1 MPSFALKVIRVS
13 LAAVS
18 LFSPDRAGRLA
29 FKIFSLTPA
38 RRPKNAKEAAALE
51 KAAPVVAR
59 AERVSLSLSLAGGSA
74 VAHRFLP
81 DAARANGKRILI
93 AHGWG
98 SRVDYL
104 TALIEGLV
112 ATGAEVV
119 ALDWPGH
126 GASPGRFLTMPQA
139 VQTVDAAWRHFGPFD
154 AAVGHSFG
162 GASLACAAGQA
173 LACVPAR
180 IPGRLVLIGAPSEM
194 AWLFA
199 DFGRFMRLKPKTQ
212 AALEG
217 VVERLAGRPLQEFD
231 AARLLGSLR
240 TPVLVIHAEDDKE
253 VAADHARRYA
263 AANSRVRLLWA
274 NGLGHRRIVSAPPV
288 IDVVCDFLNEEQK
301 RAVA

>member
-1 MPSFALKVIRVS
+1 MPSFALKVIRMS
-13 LAAVS
+13 LAAVA
-18 LFSPDRAGRLA
+18 LFSPAAAGRLA
-29 FKIFSLTPA
+29 FGIFSRTPG
-38 RRPKNAKEAAALE
+38 RRGKNAKEAAALE

-59 AERVSLSLSLAGGSA
+59 AERVSLSLPLSGGAA

-81 DAARANGKRILI
+81 DATVANGKRVLVT
-93 AHGWG
+93 HGWG

-104 TALIEGLV
+104 TALVEGLV
-112 ATGAEVV
+112 SAGAEVV

-162 GASLACAAGQA
+162 GASLACAAGGA
-173 LACVPAR
+173 LAGVQPR

-199 DFGRFMRLKPKTQ
+199 DFGRFMRLRPKVQ
-212 AALEG
+212 AAFEA
-217 VVERLAGRPLQEFD
+217 VVERLAGRSLSEFD
-231 AARLLGSLR
+231 AARMMGALDV
-240 TPVLVIHAEDDKE
+240 PVLIIHAEDDKE
-253 VAADHARRYA
+253 VAAEHARRYA
-263 AANSRVRLLWA
+263 AANARVHLHWA

-288 IDVVCDFLNEEQK
+288 IEIVCDFLFDRPD

>member
-1 MPSFALKVIRVS
+1 MPSFALKVIRMS
-13 LAAVS
+13 LALVS
-18 LFSPDRAGRLA
+18 VFSPVAAGRLA
-29 FKIFSLTPA
+29 FRIFSLTPG
-38 RRPKNAKEAAALE
+38 RRGKNAKEAAALE
-51 KAAPVVAR
+51 KAAPFVAR
-59 AERVSLSLSLAGGSA
+59 AERVTLSLSLAGGGA

-81 DAARANGKRILI
+81 DAARATGKRVLVT
-93 AHGWG
+93 HGWG

-104 TALIEGLV
+104 TALIDGLV
-112 ATGAEVV
+112 TAGAEVV

-126 GASPGRFLTMPQA
+126 GVSPGRFLTMPQA
-139 VQTVDAAWRHFGPFD
+139 VQTIDAAWRHFGPFD

-180 IPGRLVLIGAPSEM
+180 VPGRLVLIGAPSEM

-199 DFGRFMRLKPKTQ
+199 DFGRFMRLGPKTQ
-212 AALEG
+212 VALEG

-231 AARLLGSLR
+231 AARMIGSLQ
-240 TPVLVIHAEDDKE
+240 TSVLVIHAEDDKE

-263 AANSRVRLLWA
+263 ASNRRVRLLWA
-274 NGLGHRRIVSAPPV
+274 NGLGHRRIVSAPAV
-288 IDVVCDFLNEEQK
+288 IDAVCDFLFEKED

>member
-1 MPSFALKVIRVS
+1 MPSFALKVIRMS

-18 LFSPDRAGRLA
+18 LFSPVAAGRLA
-29 FKIFSLTPA
+29 FRIFSLTPGRHA
-38 RRPKNAKEAAALE
+38 KNAKEAAALE
-51 KAAPVVAR
+51 KAAPVLAR
-59 AERVSLSLSLAGGSA
+59 AERVSLSLSFAGGAA

-81 DAARANGKRILI
+81 DAARANGKRILLT
-93 AHGWG
+93 HGWG

-162 GASLACAAGQA
+162 GASLACAAGGA
-173 LACVPAR
+173 LACLQPR

-199 DFGRFMRLKPKTQ
+199 DFGRLMHLRPKVQ
-212 AALEG
+212 AAFEA
-217 VVERLAGRPLQEFD
+217 VAERLAGRSLREFD
-231 AARLLGSLR
+231 AARMIAALEV
-240 TPVLVIHAEDDKE
+240 PVLVIHAEDDKE
-253 VAADHARRYA
+253 VAAEHAHRYA
-263 AANSRVRLLWA
+263 AANRRVHLLWA

-288 IDVVCDFLNEEQK
+288 IEAVCDFLFERK
-301 RAVA
+301 DRAVA